1 MSEDLLPSNATK
13 TERRLS
19 VVGARMTSIPIPVR
33 DVWSAQNAPES
44 VLPWLAWAL
53 SVDNWDKN
61 WTEAQ
66 KRAVIADAPVSQ
78 KIKGTIGS
86 VESNLLALGVNIRIQ
101 EWFNQIPE
109 GEPYTYI
116 LWLDVQEDV
125 LDQVKL
131 NKILD
136 IIATKKNLRS
146 HMTTTKI
153 TVKSVSQVF
162 AVSNVRVGH
171 EIHVTDFIQP
181 TFAFNDNVLGN
192 NGLNVNNQGAQSG
205 A

>member
-1 MSEDLLPSNATK
+1 MSEDLLPSNASK
-13 TERRLS
+13 TERKMSL
-19 VVGARMTSIPIPVR
+19 VGARMTSIPIPVR
-33 DVWSAQNAPES
+33 DVWSADNAPES

-66 KRAVIADAPVSQ
+66 KRAVIKDAPVSQ
-78 KIKGTIGS
+78 KIKGTIGA
-86 VESNLLALGVNIRIQ
+86 VESNLLALGVTIRIQ

-109 GEPYTYI
+109 GDPYTYI

-125 LDQVKL
+125 LDQEKL
-131 NKILD
+131 NRILD

-171 EIHVTDFIQP
+171 NIHVTNFKEP
-181 TFAFNDNVLGN
+181 TFGFNEIALGN
-192 NGLNVNNQGAQSG
+192 NGLNVRNQGAQSG

>member
-86 VESNLLALGVNIRIQ
+86 VESNLLALGINIRIQ

-192 NGLNVNNQGAQSG
+192 NGLNVNNQGA
-205 A
+205 